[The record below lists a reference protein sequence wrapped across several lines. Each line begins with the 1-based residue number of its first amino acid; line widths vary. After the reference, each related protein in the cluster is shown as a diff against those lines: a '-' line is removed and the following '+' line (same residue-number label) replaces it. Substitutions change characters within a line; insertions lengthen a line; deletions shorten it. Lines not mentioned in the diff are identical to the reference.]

1 MGLEDATEQLDDIG
15 LGLDSAITY
24 KKLSKLDEEVRNTT
38 NVESSTKV
46 IRYFRNMIFERKRI
60 II

>member
-24 KKLSKLDEEVRNTT
+24 KKLSKLDEEVRISRKVN
-38 NVESSTKV
+38 KGHHRV
-46 IRYFRNMIFERKRI
+46 IRYFKGI
-60 II
+60 